1 MMDVARYVTG
11 RSRILDYCHSSVQC
25 LMSHFPSLFL
35 PIYLPILLGFLARI
49 IGFLPSD
56 SGHAIRQFC
65 LKITIPL
72 LIFMSM
78 ATMDSAALSQALA
91 MTLALPLYMGILW
104 LFALLITSLPPLRT
118 RRLEGILIII
128 LGNIGYFGWA
138 VTNITLGSD
147 ALTRNLMFTALFW
160 PMTIMYAFF
169 AKIAIDRS
177 VAGVQSAF
185 TIIRVAIPLL
195 AAFIG
200 GLFIAL
206 MGWRIPEPL
215 GNTFMDFGEMTVP
228 LILFGVGLSVTLR
241 AHWGLLSLL
250 LPLRLV
256 LGLITAW
263 LTIRILGSLD
273 SLSRSVILIVSQ
285 MPVAA
290 NSLIVGDVMGLDEEF
305 IAGAVT
311 LSMLLALGSIPLTV
325 FLFA

>member
-1 MMDVARYVTG
+1 
-11 RSRILDYCHSSVQC
+11 
-25 LMSHFPSLFL
+25 
-35 PIYLPILLGFLARI
+35 
-49 IGFLPSD
+49 
-56 SGHAIRQFC
+56 
-65 LKITIPL
+65 
-72 LIFMSM
+72 
-78 ATMDSAALSQALA
+78 